1 MGFQAN
7 FNAKQIAAQEAAAA
21 QAAPLAKNTAEALQK
36 LKAAT
41 PGVMTAAD
49 LVRQQTAAAIDPSQ
63 VSKAD
68 IVRALQNLSRHVKKT
83 DEQLKEANAKI
94 EKSAKRQALLEEM
107 IDELSL
113 GYMNQARTLAALRE
127 KMRKIDDQEVFGEE

>member
-7 FNAKQIAAQEAAAA
+7 FNAKQVAAQEAAAA

-107 IDELSL
+107 IDELSM
-113 GYMNQARTLAALRE
+113 GYMNQARTLAALLE